1 MKDLKLN
8 VRIAVADD
16 HGIVRMG
23 LIQTIRRLRPDA
35 IISEIEDY
43 KSLYKVILKEELD
56 LVIMDVNMPNG
67 TVQEAI
73 DYIKIHQPE
82 LNILIFSSQ
91 DEELYAARYL
101 KMGAGGYLSKQSSA
115 EAIEAAL
122 TSMLSKGRYVS
133 DNLKETIFLE
143 SLTGATKS
151 SPFESLSDRE
161 LQIANKLAEGLPLK
175 EISNQLNLH
184 SSTISTYKNRLFD
197 KLKIRSIP
205 ELVEI
210 LRLYN
215 QSW

>member
-1 MKDLKLN
+1 MDSKVN
-8 VRIAVADD
+8 VHIAVADD

-23 LIQTIRRLRPDA
+23 LIQTIKRLMSNV
-35 IISEIEDY
+35 IIFEVEDY
-43 KSLYKVILKEELD
+43 KSLYKLILKEELD
-56 LVIMDVNMPNG
+56 LAIMDVNMPNG

-73 DYIKIHQPE
+73 DYIKIHRPE
-82 LNILIFSSQ
+82 LKILIFSSQ
-91 DEELYAARYL
+91 DEELYGIRYI

-115 EAIEAAL
+115 EVIETAL
-122 TSMLSKGRYVS
+122 TAMLNKGRYVS
-133 DNLKETIFLE
+133 DSIKETIFLE
-143 SLTGATKS
+143 SLTGAAKN
-151 SPFESLSDRE
+151 SPFEALSDRE

-184 SSTISTYKNRLFD
+184 SSTISTYKNRLFE

-215 QSW
+215 Q

>member
-8 VRIAVADD
+8 VRIVVADD

-23 LIQTIRRLRPDA
+23 LIQTIKRLMPDA
-35 IISEIEDY
+35 IITEVEDY

-56 LVIMDVNMPNG
+56 LAIMDVNMPNG

-82 LNILIFSSQ
+82 LKILIFSSQ
-91 DEELYAARYL
+91 DEELYGMRYL
-101 KMGAGGYLSKQSSA
+101 KMGAGGYLSKQSST
-115 EAIEAAL
+115 EVIEAAL
-122 TSMLSKGRYVS
+122 TAMLTKGRYVS
-133 DNLKETIFLE
+133 DNVKEAMFLE
-143 SLTGATKS
+143 SLTGAAKNS
-151 SPFESLSDRE
+151 SFEALSDRE

-184 SSTISTYKNRLFD
+184 SSTISTYKNRLFE

-215 QSW
+215 H

>member
-8 VRIAVADD
+8 VHIVVADD

-23 LIQTIRRLRPDA
+23 LIQTIKRIRPDA
-35 IISEIEDY
+35 IICEVEDY
-43 KSLYKVILKEELD
+43 KSFFKVILKEKLD
-56 LVIMDVNMPNG
+56 LAIMDVNMPNG

-82 LNILIFSSQ
+82 LKILIFSSQ
-91 DEELYAARYL
+91 DEEVYATRYL
-101 KMGAGGYLSKQSSA
+101 KMGAGGYLSKQSST
-115 EAIEAAL
+115 EAVEAAL
-122 TSMLSKGRYVS
+122 TAMFSKGRYVS
-133 DNLKETIFLE
+133 DNVKESMFLE
-143 SLTGATKS
+143 SLTGTTKN
-151 SPFESLSDRE
+151 SPFEILSDRE

-184 SSTISTYKNRLFD
+184 ASTISTYKNRLFE

-205 ELVEI
+205 ELVEV

-215 QSW
+215 K